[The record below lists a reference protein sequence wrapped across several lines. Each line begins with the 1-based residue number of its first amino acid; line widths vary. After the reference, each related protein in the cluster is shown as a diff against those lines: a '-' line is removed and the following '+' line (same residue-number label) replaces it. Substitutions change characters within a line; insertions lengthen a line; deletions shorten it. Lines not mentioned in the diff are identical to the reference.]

1 MIKLNW
7 HAPNIGLLLNS
18 SLGSD
23 TSPVNIYLLRGKYNI
38 EVAELNGIFFRRYNG
53 ANINRRGYGFPLSA
67 NIFDLNKA
75 IRILADDSQE
85 RGEIFSFCL
94 CSEKQCK
101 EIDKFCSVDWKSFG
115 GDSDYIYSR
124 ENFARFSGKKFHA
137 KKNHFNKFIKTYAE
151 VKYLNLTPDL
161 LPDALNIAEQWLSEH
176 EDDNTLQS
184 ELSNIRETVDNWEKF
199 GMKGGILYA
208 DGEPAAMIMFSALS
222 EQCIDVHFEKSTNK
236 FAADGAFAAIN
247 KFMASSKDL
256 QAYKYINR
264 EEDMGIIGLQ
274 KSKESYRPDF
284 KLKKYYGEVFGL

>member
-1 MIKLNW
+1 MLKLDW
-7 HAPNIGLLLNS
+7 HEPKIIVQRNFSIA
-18 SLGSD
+18 SD
-23 TSPVNIYLLRGKYNI
+23 TSPINIYLLRKKYNI
-38 EVAELNGIFFRRYNG
+38 EVAELNGILFRRYNG
-53 ANINRRGYGFPLSA
+53 SNINRRGYGFPLSA

-75 IRILADDSQE
+75 IGFLAEDSQE
-85 RGEIFSFCL
+85 RGENLRFCL
-94 CSEKQCK
+94 CNEKQCK

-124 ENFARFSGKKFHA
+124 ESFARFSGRKLHA
-137 KKNHFNKFIKTYAE
+137 KQNLFNRFIKTYDE
-151 VKYLNLTPDL
+151 VKYFNLTPDL
-161 LPDALNIAEQWLSEH
+161 LSDALNIAEQWLSEH
-176 EDDNTLQS
+176 GDDDTLQS
-184 ELSNIRETVDNWEKF
+184 ELSSIHEAVDNWENL

-208 DGEPAAMIMFSALS
+208 DGEPVAMIMFSVLS
-222 EQCIDVHFEKSTNK
+222 EQCIDIHFEKATNK

-256 QAYKYINR
+256 EAYKYLNR

>member
-7 HAPNIGLLLNS
+7 RTPNIGLPSNF

-23 TSPVNIYLLRGKYNI
+23 TSPINIYLLRKKYDI
-38 EVAELNGIFFRRYNG
+38 EVAELNGILFRRYNG

-75 IRILADDSQE
+75 IRLLADDSQE
-85 RGEIFSFCL
+85 RGENFSFCL
-94 CSEKQCK
+94 CSEKQYK
-101 EIDKFCSVDWKSFG
+101 EIDKFCRVDWKSFG

-124 ENFARFSGKKFHA
+124 ESFARFSGRKFHA
-137 KKNHFNKFIKTYAE
+137 KQNLFNRFIKTYDE
-151 VKYLNLTPDL
+151 VKYFNLTPDL
-161 LPDALNIAEQWLSEH
+161 LPDALNIAEKWFSEH
-176 EDDNTLQS
+176 ENDENLQS
-184 ELSNIRETVDNWEKF
+184 ELSNIRETVDNWEKLD
-199 GMKGGILYA
+199 MKGGILYA
-208 DGEPAAMIMFSALS
+208 DGEPAAMIMFSTS

-274 KSKESYRPDF
+274 RSKESYRPDF